1 MPPQMVF
8 LHINDKQK
16 NMGKRTANIVK
27 TALFVLLIVALAAG
41 TIVEKYH
48 GNKFALE
55 HFYASPWFIGILAL
69 AAMLAVVEIVVRKIW
84 KTPALLLIY
93 SSVVVILAGG
103 LCTYLFGQHGR
114 MELAPGQPCNSYT
127 VDDGIAEELPFTITL
142 DNFETVPYP
151 GTNSPMDFVS
161 HVTVSGNG
169 EAAAEKHDISMNN
182 ILKMKGY
189 RFYQDDFD
197 GKGGSVLSVS
207 HDPVGIAII
216 YTGFVILLIGLLL
229 LMITK
234 NGPFRTLFREMRTKT
249 AVVAVILL
257 LASQGVSAQRVLP
270 KQTADKMGQMCVLYK
285 GRICPLQTLAKDF
298 TTKLCGKATYKG
310 FTPEQVL
317 SGWMFY
323 YDDWKDEPVF
333 KIKGKDAQ
341 RLLGIDGR
349 WATLENFTDAVGE
362 HPIANALKDLS
373 PSNPSAKNL
382 RAADEKY
389 NLISMLYGGKLLK
402 IFPLAD
408 ENGNLSWY
416 SQADELPLTI
426 NDTAEYLFIRKY
438 MSYAQE
444 QVAFGDMEGL
454 ETLFSK
460 TLVFQQQRAADAM
473 PTEGRMCAERMYNR
487 LSSGRWLA
495 MACITLGLLCFA
507 YSLFRMGRGKPMHR
521 WARVCA
527 VLWVALLTAF
537 LILIFVLKWIAGGHI
552 PMAGGFDSMNL
563 MAIAI
568 GIVVMV
574 ACRRYEM
581 ALPIGMMAMGF
592 VLLVAMIGGSNPPIT
607 NLMPVLASPLLSI
620 HVSVI
625 MLAYAMFF
633 FVMFNGAGALLI
645 GIGNKDNVGELR
657 ERMRKISLLM
667 LYPAVFLLA
676 LGTAIGSVWA
686 NVSWG
691 NYWAWDPKEV
701 WALITLLVYSVPLLG
716 RFKTLQNPKAFHI
729 YCIVAFLSVAIT
741 YFGVNLI
748 LGGVHAYN

>member
-1 MPPQMVF
+1 M
-8 LHINDKQK
+8 KK
-16 NMGKRTANIVK
+16 NRITNIVK
-27 TALFVLLIVALAAG
+27 TVLLVLLIVALAAG

-48 GNKFALE
+48 GNAFAME
-55 HFYASPWFIGILAL
+55 HFYSSPWFIGILAL
-69 AAMLAVVEIVVRKIW
+69 VAALSVVEIAVRKLW

-114 MELAPGQPCNSYT
+114 MELAPEQPCNSYT
-127 VDDGIAEELPFTITL
+127 VDDGIAKELPFTLTL
-142 DNFETVPYP
+142 DKFEMVPYP
-151 GTNSPMDFVS
+151 GTHSPMDFVS

-169 EAAAEKHDISMNN
+169 ASAEKHVISMNN
-182 ILKMKGY
+182 ILKMNGY
-189 RFYQDDFD
+189 RFYQEDFD
-197 GKGGSVLSVS
+197 DKGGSVLSVS
-207 HDPVGIAII
+207 HDPVGIAVI
-216 YTGFVILLIGLLL
+216 YIGFAMLLIGLLL
-229 LMITK
+229 LMFVK
-234 NGPFRTLFREMRTKT
+234 NSPFRAIFRDIRAKT
-249 AVVAVILL
+249 AAVAVILL

-310 FTPEQVL
+310 LSPEQVL

-323 YDDWKDEPVF
+323 YDDWKNEPVF
-333 KIKGKDAQ
+333 KIKGKEAQ

-349 WATLENFTDAVGE
+349 WATLEDFTDAVGE
-362 HPIANALKDLS
+362 HPIANALKNLA
-373 PSNPSAKNL
+373 PSDPSAKNL

-389 NLISMLYGGKLLK
+389 NLISMLYSGKLLK
-402 IFPLAD
+402 IFPLQSPM
-408 ENGNLSWY
+408 GGISWY
-416 SQADELPLTI
+416 SQADELPPTI

-444 QVAFGDMEGL
+444 LVAFGDMEGM
-454 ETLFSK
+454 ETLFAK
-460 TLVFQQQRAADAM
+460 TLAFQQQRAGSAM
-473 PTEGRMCAERMYNR
+473 PSQGKMRAERMYNR

-495 MACITLGLLCFA
+495 MACITLGLLFFA

-521 WARVCA
+521 WVRVCA

-537 LILIFVLKWIAGGHI
+537 LIMIFVLKWIAGGHV

-568 GIVVMV
+568 GIVVLV
-574 ACRRYEM
+574 ACRRYET

-592 VLLVAMIGGSNPPIT
+592 VQLVAMIGGSNPPIT
-607 NLMPVLASPLLSI
+607 NLMPVLASPLLSL

-645 GIGNKDNVGELR
+645 GLGNNVNVEELR
-657 ERMRKISLLM
+657 GRMRKMSLLM

-676 LGTAIGSVWA
+676 LGTIIGSVWA

-701 WALITLLVYSVPLLG
+701 WALITLLVYSVPLMSQ
-716 RFKTLQNPKAFHI
+716 FKTLQNPKTFHI

-748 LGGVHAYN
+748 LGVVHAYN